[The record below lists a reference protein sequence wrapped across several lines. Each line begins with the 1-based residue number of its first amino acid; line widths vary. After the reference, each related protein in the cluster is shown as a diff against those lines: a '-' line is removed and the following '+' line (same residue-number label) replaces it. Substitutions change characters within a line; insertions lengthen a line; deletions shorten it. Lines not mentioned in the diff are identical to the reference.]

1 MLRRLSEL
9 QGKESGETGKKAS
22 RRQNK
27 ERRWPDMAQV
37 GSKQLESYRRQG
49 DRTGKEMVIREYCP
63 KVG

>member
-1 MLRRLSEL
+1 
-9 QGKESGETGKKAS
+9 
-22 RRQNK
+22 
-27 ERRWPDMAQV
+27 MAQD